1 MEEGAPP
8 GELVDVPS
16 KYKGLV
22 MGTGGDNL
30 RKISTQTGAK
40 VTRKDGEVYIVSG
53 TEDQRQ
59 QAKMNINMMIV
70 SKKKKLYRFIFQHPN
85 QGAFTCHVNIFI
97 KYSMRFWSK
106 IVQRMVKCVRF

>member
-40 VTRKDGEVYIVSG
+40 VTRKDGEVYIVSE

-70 SKKKKLYRFIFQHPN
+70 SKKKTCTGLFFNN
-85 QGAFTCHVNIFI
+85 QI
-97 KYSMRFWSK
+97 KGLSLAMLIYL
-106 IVQRMVKCVRF
+106 